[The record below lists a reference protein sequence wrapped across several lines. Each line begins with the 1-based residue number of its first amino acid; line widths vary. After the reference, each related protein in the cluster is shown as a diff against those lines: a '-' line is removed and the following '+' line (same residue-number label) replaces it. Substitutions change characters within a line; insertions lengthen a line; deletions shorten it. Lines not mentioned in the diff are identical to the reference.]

1 MSIELKSANSVKI
14 GKKFSKKR
22 NDNSYSIDE
31 VSKLLFINKNYLLAI
46 EKGDY
51 SIFPSESFA
60 KAYFKKYQNFL
71 DISYDFPGVYDLK
84 VEKKHKKI
92 STEIIFKNNFNLNN
106 SIIILSAFLIFLFG
120 LAIYYFFIKLPISN
134 DSIIEVNETD
144 AENITLEVSTTT
156 KTDKVLS
163 LSDEIFINNSL
174 ILEFTGDCWMELYK
188 NGEIIEAQLFRNENV
203 YERIIEIP
211 FKIIVG
217 NADFVKGSYNGN
229 DIDFKTDAN
238 RLTRVSTVIFSND

>member
-1 MSIELKSANSVKI
+1 MSIQLKSANSVKI

-22 NDNSYSIDE
+22 TSNSYSIDE

-92 STEIIFKNNFNLNN
+92 STEIIFKKNFNLYN

-134 DSIIEVNETD
+134 DSIIEANETD

-163 LSDEIFINNSL
+163 LSCL
-174 ILEFTGDCWMELYK
+174 LYTSPSP
-188 NGEIIEAQLFRNENV
+188 R
-203 YERIIEIP
+203 
-211 FKIIVG
+211 
-217 NADFVKGSYNGN
+217 DS
-229 DIDFKTDAN
+229 
-238 RLTRVSTVIFSND
+238 

>member
-22 NDNSYSIDE
+22 TSNSYSIDE

-60 KAYFKKYQNFL
+60 KAYFKKYQDFL

-84 VEKKHKKI
+84 FEKKHKKI
-92 STEIIFKNNFNLNN
+92 STEIIFKNDFNLYNN
-106 SIIILSAFLIFLFG
+106 KIILTAFLIFLFG
-120 LAIYYFFIKLPISN
+120 LVIYYFLIKSPIFN
-134 DSIIEVNETD
+134 VPITEVSEAE
-144 AENITLEVSTTT
+144 AENIILEKSIIINI
-156 KTDKVLS
+156 DNALS
-163 LSDEIFINNSL
+163 LTDEISIDNSL
-174 ILEFTGDCWMELYK
+174 ILEFTGDCWMELYR
-188 NGEIIEAQLFRNENV
+188 NGEIIEAQLFRDNDL
-203 YERIIEIP
+203 YEKMIETP

-238 RLTRVSTVIFSND
+238 RLTRVNTVIFSNE